1 MIKNFISSEENDKS
15 KIEEINKK
23 EIKEKVKKN

>member
-23 EIKEKVKKN
+23 EIKEKVKK